1 VTPARPHRPA
11 HLGAFGN
18 DRFGVLAERFAR
30 FFGTPRFII
39 GQTIL
44 VAIWI
49 ALNGLAVGLRWDPYP
64 FILLNLAFSTQAA
77 YAAPLIL
84 LAQTRQADRD
94 KKHADMLEE
103 HRNAQTKHEQAAER
117 RETEYLEQERDLH
130 GRVLKAVDA
139 EHAADREGGAAHHGA
154 ARDDLPL
161 SGGPRRT
168 GDPPLV
174 LPTASTSREDAELIR
189 HRLALASRP

>member
-1 VTPARPHRPA
+1 VASATPSHPVH
-11 HLGAFGN
+11 HGAFGN

-44 VAIWI
+44 VAAWI
-49 ALNGLAVGLRWDPYP
+49 ALNAVAVGLRWDPYP

-94 KKHADMLEE
+94 KVREEQVQAHREKEARRAESFESHQTRLLDHEREAADE
-103 HRNAQTKHEQAAER
+103 HMRLLAENTRLTQEVLNLTKDLQAAVR
-117 RETEYLEQERDLH
+117 
-130 GRVLKAVDA
+130 GRPQA
-139 EHAADREGGAAHHGA
+139 
-154 ARDDLPL
+154 
-161 SGGPRRT
+161 
-168 GDPPLV
+168 
-174 LPTASTSREDAELIR
+174 
-189 HRLALASRP
+189 